1 MRIKR
6 FFAKDMR
13 SALAEVKEALGQ
25 DAVIMSNKRVSGG
38 VEIVAAVDFDV
49 PQKNDTAPADNLSP
63 APSRSLSEDKVSL
76 SSAPVA
82 LNRAAEAPAPQPTPQ
97 QRASVQSSDGL
108 RALLE
113 RQQQRRQ
120 QKEAKA
126 MVAKQEQALPK
137 WAQRA
142 FEPAPKPE
150 PEVQPRAA
158 APARPQPAA
167 RASTG
172 QGQAELSAM
181 REEMA
186 SIRQLLQH
194 QVSNLM
200 QQDMARTEPVRN
212 MVIEQL
218 RDLGFHREVAEHF
231 AQLLPQQG
239 ELHHVLARLPALVAD
254 ALVCGNEAMLEEGG
268 VIALVGPTGVGKT
281 TTIAKLAARFAAR
294 YGVEQVALVT
304 TDNYRIGAQEQLATF
319 GKIMGCPVRSA
330 ASVDELEQ
338 VLYQLRSRRLVLIDT
353 AGMGQRDMRLVEQ
366 LERLTGATKLS
377 IKPYLVLSATA
388 QYRVLQETVERF
400 RRIDLAGCIFTKL
413 DEAHSIG
420 EALSVLLQEQLPVCY
435 LTDGQRVPE
444 DLRTA
449 DPHYLAQRALTEEG
463 AASPE
468 QPQQHASSM
477 VGLYD

>member
-1 MRIKR
+1 MKIKR

-13 SALAEVKEALGQ
+13 SALAEVKEVLGQ

-38 VEIVAAVDFDV
+38 VEIVAAVDFDQ
-49 PQKNDTAPADNLSP
+49 PAPGEAAPSSP
-63 APSRSLSEDKVSL
+63 APDRSLSEDKVSL
-76 SSAPVA
+76 SSAPSP
-82 LNRAAEAPAPQPTPQ
+82 RPKPAATPKRTPAES
-97 QRASVQSSDGL
+97 ASGGVPSSDSL

-142 FEPAPKPE
+142 FEPEKAKPAPRPAE
-150 PEVQPRAA
+150 LAR
-158 APARPQPAA
+158 APAPRST
-167 RASTG
+167 RASNG
-172 QGQAELSAM
+172 ANQAELNAM

-194 QVSNLM
+194 QVAGLM
-200 QQDMARTEPVRN
+200 QQDMARQAPVRA

-218 RDLGFHREVAEHF
+218 RDLGFHKEVAEHF
-231 AQLLPQQG
+231 AEMLPQHG
-239 ELHHVLARLPALVAD
+239 ELHEVLAQLPQLVAD
-254 ALVCGNEAMLEEGG
+254 ELICGNEAMLEEGG

-294 YGVEQVALVT
+294 YGVEQVALIT
-304 TDNYRIGAQEQLATF
+304 TDNYRIGAQEQLTTF

-330 ASVDELEQ
+330 ATVEELEQ

-366 LERLTGATKLS
+366 LEQLAGSSRLP

-420 EALSVLLQEQLPVCY
+420 EALSVLLQSKLPVCY

-444 DLRTA
+444 DLRAA
-449 DPHYLAQRALTEEG
+449 DPHYLAQRALVEENDGTEHTEPRQVSG
-463 AASPE
+463 
-468 QPQQHASSM
+468 
-477 VGLYD
+477 VGRYD